1 MSLLASLAPGTQGR
15 RRQPA
20 LVRRAESSTSEAPCQ
35 VEDDGDN
42 DVLGLPPRRQR
53 VLCGHS
59 KAVQLGILNAQTRSV
74 VW

>member
-1 MSLLASLAPGTQGR
+1 MSLLASLASGTQGR
-15 RRQPA
+15 RRQPT
-20 LVRRAESSTSEAPCQ
+20 LVRASSSTSEARREE
-35 VEDDGDN
+35 EDDGNN

-59 KAVQLGILNAQTRSV
+59 KAVQLGILNAQKRSV